1 MKNAILDT
9 IKVASIYNFKCWG
22 PKATFAAEYMRL
34 WGLNGGIVSPDML
47 LMLELKWRDRFCNV
61 VPGKNFILNTLFK
74 SSGYTSTWYMGLIS
88 ATGYTE
94 LLEADTAASHA
105 GWVEDTNY
113 SQSNRP
119 TLAFADAANN
129 SITLSSSVSF
139 SANGV
144 STIKGAFVSS
154 DNTKGGAGGALLS
167 EGLFATGDKPIED
180 GYILNASYTMN
191 LV

>member
-22 PKATFAAEYMRL
+22 PKAAFLAEYMRL
-34 WGLNGGIVSPDML
+34 WESNGGVLTKAML
-47 LMLELKWRDRFCNV
+47 PMLELKWHDRFCNV

-74 SSGYTSTWYMGLIS
+74 SSGYTSTWYLGLIS

-113 SQSNRP
+113 TESNRP
-119 TLAFADAANN
+119 SLAFADAAND
-129 SITLSSSVSF
+129 SITVSSSVSF

-144 STIKGAFVSS
+144 STIKGAFVASG
-154 DNTKGGAGGALLS
+154 NTKGGTGDTLLS
-167 EGLFATGDKPIED
+167 EGLFATGDKPIES

-191 LV
+191 IS